1 MPCIQT
7 LGHMGQVLQWQQ
19 YAYLRDNTEVLLA
32 ESETT
37 YEFIEKMIQT
47 ASRPF
52 RSKRIHI
59 GMDEVF
65 FFREAKTIESR
76 KINIV
81 GCLGSWCWRR
91 SVSSIIWI

>member
-19 YAYLRDNTEVLLA
+19 YAHLRDNTEVLLS
-32 ESETT
+32 ESEAT
-37 YEFIEKMIQT
+37 YEFIEKMIQA

-59 GMDEVF
+59 GMDEV
-65 FFREAKTIESR
+65 RVLLMLLSGE
-76 KINIV
+76 N
-81 GCLGSWCWRR
+81 LP
-91 SVSSIIWI
+91 

>member
-19 YAYLRDNTEVLLA
+19 YAHLRDNTEVLLP
-32 ESETT
+32 ESEAT

-59 GMDEVF
+59 GMDEVSF
-65 FFREAKTIESR
+65 SSGKTNFRI
-76 KINIV
+76 IIV
-81 GCLGSWCWRR
+81 F
-91 SVSSIIWI
+91 